1 VYLAIVPLS
10 FASAC
15 PPDHPVNR
23 IPRPIV
29 GGTCAH
35 TAAAILGFVETAP
48 DFIAGRDLV
57 GRAYDFAQH
66 VYSSP
71 GLEPGAGVDHPL
83 AVAAIVDGAG
93 FAEDVVTAALLH
105 DIVEDSTTTSD
116 DVRSRFG
123 PEIGGWVEILT
134 EDISIADYHE
144 RKEEHRNRVLAGGSV
159 TASIYLADKLA
170 RTRAIM
176 AGDGLIDPDRLEH
189 YWDTLELFAGR
200 RPELPFLGELAAELP
215 GLKPDEPAA

>member
-1 VYLAIVPLS
+1 MEAGR
-10 FASAC
+10 
-15 PPDHPVNR
+15 D
-23 IPRPIV
+23 
-29 GGTCAH
+29 
-35 TAAAILGFVETAP
+35 AAILGAVEAAP

-57 GRAYDFAQH
+57 GSAYDFARR

-71 GLEPGAGVDHPL
+71 GLDPGAEFDHPL

-93 FAEDVVTAALLH
+93 FGDDAVAAALLH
-105 DIVEDSTTTSD
+105 DIVEDSITTSD
-116 DVRSRFG
+116 DVRARFG
-123 PEIGGWVEILT
+123 PEIGGWVAVLT

-170 RTRAIM
+170 RTRAIT

-200 RPELPFLGELAAELP
+200 RPELPFLGELADELP
-215 GLKPDEPAA
+215 GLTPEEPSA

>member
-1 VYLAIVPLS
+1 MA
-10 FASAC
+10 
-15 PPDHPVNR
+15 
-23 IPRPIV
+23 
-29 GGTCAH
+29 
-35 TAAAILGFVETAP
+35 TAP

-57 GRAYDFAQH
+57 GHAYDFAQR

-71 GLEPGAGVDHPL
+71 GLEPGADIDHPL
-83 AVAAIVDGAG
+83 AVAAIVDGSG
-93 FAEDVVTAALLH
+93 FADDAVAAALLH
-105 DIVEDSTTTSD
+105 DIVEDSVTTSD

-123 PEIGGWVEILT
+123 PEIGGWVETLT

-144 RKEEHRNRVLAGGSV
+144 RKEEHRNRVLTGGSV

-200 RPELPFLGELAAELP
+200 RPELPFLGELAEELQ

>member
-1 VYLAIVPLS
+1 M
-10 FASAC
+10 AS
-15 PPDHPVNR
+15 
-23 IPRPIV
+23 
-29 GGTCAH
+29 
-35 TAAAILGFVETAP
+35 AP

-57 GRAYDFAQH
+57 GPAYEFAQG

-71 GLEPGAGVDHPL
+71 GLEPGAEIDHPL
-83 AVAAIVDGAG
+83 AVAAIVDDAG
-93 FAEDVVTAALLH
+93 FGDDAVAAALLH
-105 DIVEDSTTTSD
+105 DIVEDSITTVA

-123 PEIGGWVEILT
+123 PEIGGWVETLT
-134 EDISIADYHE
+134 EDVSIADYHE

-170 RTRAIM
+170 RTRAIC

-200 RPELPFLGELAAELP
+200 RPELPFLAELAEELP
-215 GLKPDEPAA
+215 GLKPEDRTA